1 MKKYD
6 QVTPI
11 KITVEGGLCPDRSL
25 QLTLHPYATLE
36 EWIGTFK
43 VMLLHQ
49 TFSEDTIKELFDPQI
64 DYADDSAVNYEESCY
79 DTNKDA
85 ECDVDENITY
95 RSFKQTNWKQE
106 F

>member
-11 KITVEGGLCPDRSL
+11 KITIEGGLCPDRSL
-25 QLTLHPYATLE
+25 QLTLHPYATIE
-36 EWIGTFK
+36 EWIDTFK
-43 VMLLHQ
+43 VMLMHQ

-64 DYADDSAVNYEESCY
+64 DETVYGNEPDYLEHKDPIDYKQESY
-79 DTNKDA
+79 
-85 ECDVDENITY
+85 
-95 RSFKQTNWKQE
+95 NWKKE

>member
-64 DYADDSAVNYEESCY
+64 DYADDSAVNYEEYISP
-79 DTNKDA
+79 
-85 ECDVDENITY
+85 
-95 RSFKQTNWKQE
+95 KQTVDYKAEKYNYTKE

>member
-25 QLTLHPYATLE
+25 QLTLHPYATIE
-36 EWIGTFK
+36 EWIDVFK
-43 VMLLHQ
+43 VMLMHQ

-64 DYADDSAVNYEESCY
+64 DQTVYENEPDY
-79 DTNKDA
+79 FEHKDPIDYKQ
-85 ECDVDENITY
+85 ETY
-95 RSFKQTNWKQE
+95 NWKKE
-106 F
+106 LD

>member
-25 QLTLHPYATLE
+25 QLTLHPYATIE
-36 EWIGTFK
+36 EWIDTFK

-64 DYADDSAVNYEESCY
+64 DYAIDDESEDIISY
-79 DTNKDA
+79 DDEV
-85 ECDVDENITY
+85 ECGISKESVE
-95 RSFKQTNWKQE
+95 RKQESYNWKKE